1 MIKLNCKDV
10 FKSKCLVEIKTIITH
25 MTEDKF
31 KFLGALIVNLKRRP
45 SLKRGRSI
53 PLGIK
58 APIGA
63 LIGKLKTTGFLR
75 QNHQALQSSTLNT
88 WRGLVLTYLITIFY
102 RSTTQKSWGF

>member
-1 MIKLNCKDV
+1 
-10 FKSKCLVEIKTIITH
+10 

-75 QNHQALQSSTLNT
+75 QNHQEEFYPKHLAASVNLSHNDILSFYNSKILGILN
-88 WRGLVLTYLITIFY
+88 FY
-102 RSTTQKSWGF
+102 SKASNLNKLGNSRVI